1 MSYHPAKFGGHRQ
14 CGSRDITNYFSLSSD
29 PITPCD
35 QRDMWLCGQDPT
47 KASYHQGGHRH
58 SGSGYKFLVGL
69 SRDLGMMTSPAPA

>member
-29 PITPCD
+29 PITPRD

-47 KASYHQGGHRH
+47 KVAYS
-58 SGSGYKFLVGL
+58 SGYKFLVGL